1 MKNIKIK
8 KLPLLVYVLIA
19 IVLGISMGYIF
30 PDWITRIF
38 VTFNS
43 FFGQFISFCVPLI
56 ILALVSAAIAETSD
70 NAGRMLLMTLGLAY
84 LSTVVAGVVSYT
96 TSSWVFP
103 HWIIPTD
110 TLTVATGGTTLI
122 PYFKIMLPPALDVL
136 SALALAFMLGLGITA
151 TRANVLKQGLLE
163 LRSVIML
170 VIEKAVV
177 PLLPLYIFGIFLQ
190 MSASGEV
197 GQVLK
202 TFMIVIIVI
211 FALHILW
218 LLFLYV
224 VAGVVARRN
233 PLRLMA
239 TMLPAY
245 LTALATSSSAATI
258 PVTLQQAKKTGA
270 SPNVVDFVIPL
281 CANIHLSG
289 SCLKIVACS
298 LAMMIMV
305 GQPFSFGMFLGLI
318 CLLAITLVAAPGVPG
333 GAIMAAL
340 PILESV
346 LGFTPEMQ
354 ALIISLYIAMD
365 SFGTACNVMGDG
377 ALTTIINAVMRHKST
392 QQLSR

>member
-1 MKNIKIK
+1 MKKRK
-8 KLPLLVYVLIA
+8 RLPLLVYVLIA

-84 LSTVVAGVVSYT
+84 LSTVVAGVVSYS

-110 TLTVATGGTTLI
+110 TLTVATGGTRLI

-197 GQVLK
+197 GHVLK
-202 TFMIVIIVI
+202 TFMVVIIVI

-224 VAGVVARRN
+224 VAGSVARRN

-377 ALTTIINAVMRHKST
+377 ALTTIINATMRHKNT
-392 QQLSR
+392 Q

>member
-1 MKNIKIK
+1 M
-8 KLPLLVYVLIA
+8 LVYVLIA

-202 TFMIVIIVI
+202 TFMVVIIVI

-377 ALTTIINAVMRHKST
+377 ALTTIINATMRHKST

>member
-1 MKNIKIK
+1 MRKRKR
-8 KLPLLVYVLIA
+8 LPLLVHVLIA
-19 IVLGISMGYIF
+19 IVLGISLGYVM
-30 PDWITRIF
+30 PDWIARIF

-56 ILALVSAAIAETSD
+56 ILALVSAAIAETSG
-70 NAGRMLLMTLGLAY
+70 NAGRMLLLTLALAY
-84 LSTVVAGVVSYT
+84 LSTVVAGMVSYVSCDWLLPKYINVT
-96 TSSWVFP
+96 ELQSVSTNDVR
-103 HWIIPTD
+103 IM
-110 TLTVATGGTTLI
+110 
-122 PYFKIMLPPALDVL
+122 PYFKVMLPPALDVL

-151 TRANVLKQGLLE
+151 TRANILRQGIIE
-163 LRSVIML
+163 LRAVIML

-190 MSASGEV
+190 MSVSGEI
-197 GQVLK
+197 GSVLR
-202 TFMIVIIVI
+202 TFMYVILVI

-224 VAGVVARRN
+224 VAGLVAGKN
-233 PLRLMA
+233 PFRIMF

-245 LTALATSSSAATI
+245 LTALGTSSSAATI
-258 PVTLQQAKKTGA
+258 PVTLKQAKRTGA
-270 SPNVVDFVIPL
+270 SENVVDFVIPL

-298 LAMMIMV
+298 MALMIML
-305 GQPFSFGMFLGLI
+305 GHPYSLLMFLGLI

-340 PILESV
+340 PVLASV

-354 ALIISLYIAMD
+354 ALMISLYIAMD

-377 ALTTIINAVMRHKST
+377 ALTTIVDRIVKR
-392 QQLSR
+392 

>member
-1 MKNIKIK
+1 MKKRK
-8 KLPLLVYVLIA
+8 RLPLLVYVLIA

-202 TFMIVIIVI
+202 TFMVVIIVI

-377 ALTTIINAVMRHKST
+377 ALTTIINATMRHKST

>member
-1 MKNIKIK
+1 MKKRK
-8 KLPLLVYVLIA
+8 RLPLLVYVLIA

-56 ILALVSAAIAETSD
+56 ILALVSAAIAETSE

-84 LSTVVAGVVSYT
+84 LSTVVAGVVSYS

-110 TLTVATGGTTLI
+110 TLTIATGGTTLT

-151 TRANVLKQGLLE
+151 KRANVLKQGLLE

-202 TFMIVIIVI
+202 TFMVVIIVI

-224 VAGVVARRN
+224 VAGIIAKRN

-258 PVTLQQAKKTGA
+258 PVTLQHAKKTGA
-270 SPNVVDFVIPL
+270 SPNVGDFVIPV

-377 ALTTIINAVMRHKST
+377 ALTTIINATMRHKST

>member
-1 MKNIKIK
+1 M
-8 KLPLLVYVLIA
+8 LVYVLIA

-56 ILALVSAAIAETSD
+56 ILALVSAAIAETSE

-84 LSTVVAGVVSYT
+84 LSTVVAGIVSYT

-110 TLTVATGGTTLI
+110 TLTIATGGTTLI

-202 TFMIVIIVI
+202 TFMVVIIVI

-305 GQPFSFGMFLGLI
+305 GQSFSFGMFLGLI

>member
-1 MKNIKIK
+1 MRKRKR
-8 KLPLLVYVLIA
+8 LPLLAHVLIA
-19 IVLGISMGYIF
+19 IVLGISLGYVM
-30 PDWITRIF
+30 PEWIARIF

-56 ILALVSAAIAETSD
+56 ILALVSAAIAETSG
-70 NAGRMLLMTLGLAY
+70 NAGRMLLLTLGLAY
-84 LSTVVAGVVSYT
+84 LSTVVAGLVSYASCDWLLPKYIT
-96 TSSWVFP
+96 ASEMLSVS
-103 HWIIPTD
+103 TD
-110 TLTVATGGTTLI
+110 DVRLV

-136 SALALAFMLGLGITA
+136 SALALAFMIGLGITA
-151 TRANVLKQGLLE
+151 TKANILRQGIIE
-163 LRSVIML
+163 LRAVIML

-190 MSASGEV
+190 MSVSGEI
-197 GQVLK
+197 GSVLR
-202 TFMIVIIVI
+202 TFMYVILVI

-218 LLFLYV
+218 LMFLYI
-224 VAGVVARRN
+224 VAGLVAGKN
-233 PLRLMA
+233 PFRIML

-245 LTALATSSSAATI
+245 LTALGTSSSAATI
-258 PVTLQQAKKTGA
+258 PVTLKQAKRTGA
-270 SPNVVDFVIPL
+270 SENVVDFVIPL

-298 LAMMIMV
+298 IALMIML
-305 GQPFSFGMFLGLI
+305 GQPYSFLMFFGLI

-340 PILESV
+340 PVLASV

-377 ALTTIINAVMRHKST
+377 ALTTIVDRITKR
-392 QQLSR
+392 